1 MRKTSNRGNDQ
12 SIKARRD
19 GRFRRLFVNL
29 YRWRLHHLSEN
40 VTTLLLSVLVGLL
53 SGLAAVVLKT
63 IVHEAGR
70 MVAGIGAMSPLGG
83 NLAMLFFPLVGIFF
97 SVLFV
102 RYIVR
107 GDIGHGLPSV
117 LLAISRGRSELPPKN
132 MYTSLV
138 ASTITVAFG
147 GSVGL
152 EAPIAST
159 GSAIG
164 SNIGRW
170 FRLSPKSVRLL
181 LGCGAAGAIAGIFK
195 APFAG
200 VLFVIEVFMFDLTAT
215 TALPLLISALTASTL
230 AYFLMGT
237 GVQFRFTVQEP
248 FALDQLPFYAILGI
262 FCAAV
267 SLYFLRT
274 TDRVEAWFGRRKNP
288 WTKMLVGGLLL
299 GVLVMLFPP
308 LYGEGYWMLTN
319 LLEGDSSSLFAGTL
333 YQSFSGSA
341 WFTLALLLLLI
352 LLKAVA
358 TATTIGS
365 GGVGGTFGPSL
376 IIGGLSGYFIA
387 MLCNQLGL
395 PPQNTANFAL
405 VGMAAVMTGVM
416 HAPFMATFLI
426 ADITGGYGLLVPLL
440 TASAVTYLCI
450 SPFEHHSI
458 YARKLAEHGDLLTHD
473 KDASAWRLMDM
484 RSLIENNFVIVR
496 QGDYLKDLVDAIQS
510 SRRNIFPVL
519 SEDDKFLGVIVLDD
533 VRKIIFRPE
542 LYDRVTVVELMH
554 PLSEGDLVRS
564 TDSLQDVVEKF
575 KIGDRYN
582 LVVVDNE
589 DNYLGFLS
597 RANTFSAYRRFI
609 SSTSDE

>member
-1 MRKTSNRGNDQ
+1 MLKMN
-12 SIKARRD
+12 
-19 GRFRRLFVNL
+19 LFTAIHK
-29 YRWRLHHLSEN
+29 WRLRHMSEQ
-40 VTTLLLSVLVGLL
+40 TLLLLLSVVVGLAA
-53 SGLAAVVLKT
+53 GLAAVVLKT
-63 IVHEAGR
+63 LVHYSGR
-70 MVAGIGAMSPLGG
+70 MVMHLFSADSGLPLLGSQFIVFFLPLIGIL
-83 NLAMLFFPLVGIFF
+83 LT
-97 SVLFV
+97 VLFV
-102 RYIVR
+102 RVVVR

-117 LLAISRGRSELPPKN
+117 LLAISRNRSELPPKN

-164 SNIGRW
+164 SNIGRL

-200 VLFVIEVFMFDLTAT
+200 VLFVLEVFMFDLTAT
-215 TALPLLISALTASTL
+215 TALPLLLSALTAATV
-230 AYFLMGT
+230 AYFTMGT
-237 GVQFRFTVQEP
+237 GVQFRFTVDHP
-248 FALDQLPFYAILGI
+248 FGLSQLPFYVVLGM

-274 TDRVEAWFGRRKNP
+274 TDAVEGWFHRRRNP
-288 WTKMLVGGLLL
+288 WLKALVGGLAMGAL
-299 GVLVMLFPP
+299 VLLFPP
-308 LYGEGYWMLTN
+308 LYGEGYANLTE
-319 LLEGDSSSLFAGTL
+319 LLHGNTDSLFSGTL
-333 YQSFSGSA
+333 YRDLAGNA
-341 WFTLALLLLLI
+341 WVTLAVLFLLI

-376 IIGGLSGYFIA
+376 VLGGLSGYFIA

-395 PPQNTANFAL
+395 PAQDTASFAL

-450 SPFEHHSI
+450 TPFERHSI
-458 YARKLAEHGDLLTHD
+458 YARKLAKHGDLLTHD
-473 KDASAWRLMDM
+473 KDASAWRLLDM
-484 RSLIENNFVIVR
+484 ERLIETNFVIVR
-496 QGDYLKDLVDAIQS
+496 QGDMLRDLVEAVQN

-519 SEDDKFLGVIVLDD
+519 SSDDKFLGVIVLDD
-533 VRKIIFRPE
+533 VRKIIFRTE
-542 LYDRVTVVELMH
+542 LYDTVTVDELMH
-554 PLSEGDLVRS
+554 PMSEGNLVRNS
-564 TDSLQDVVEKF
+564 DSLQDVVEKF
-575 KIGDRYN
+575 RVGDRYN
-582 LVVVDNE
+582 LVVVDDQ

-609 SSTSDE
+609 SDTSDE